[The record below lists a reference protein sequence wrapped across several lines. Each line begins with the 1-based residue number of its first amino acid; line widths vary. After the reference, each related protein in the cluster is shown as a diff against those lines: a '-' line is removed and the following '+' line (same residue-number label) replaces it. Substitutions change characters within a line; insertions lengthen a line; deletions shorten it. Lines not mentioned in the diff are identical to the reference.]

1 MGLDFGNVNF
11 SVFQDMAIDMSEA
24 AVHRAMTN
32 SIMEQE
38 EEKKWHC
45 WQSQNSIWV
54 IPFDEFP
61 LKEST
66 DMVRMGDKMSQF
78 QAIKIWL

>member
-45 WQSQNSIWV
+45 WQSQNSI
-54 IPFDEFP
+54 
-61 LKEST
+61 
-66 DMVRMGDKMSQF
+66 
-78 QAIKIWL
+78 